1 MSDFSTR
8 LKYLRK
14 KTGQS
19 QQALATELNISKSSV
34 NMYERG
40 EREPNFETLEKI
52 ADYFNVDMNYLT
64 GWSDD
69 PINYDDGDFLASI
82 PLSYI
87 EASNGNVKQAWKMM
101 QAVDEDAKK
110 EPVQS
115 LPLNC
120 TPVDFNKLQKIPL
133 LGQVAAGLP
142 LYAEENIE
150 GYTYTELN
158 GGAEYFAL
166 RVKGDSMDAMG
177 IKDGYIVIVRRQSI
191 VEDGEVAVVMVDDE
205 NATMKRF
212 YRADRMVTLLPQSN
226 NPEHKPQI
234 YDLAK
239 TKVEVIGKV
248 VKVEFML

>member
-1 MSDFSTR
+1 MK
-8 LKYLRK
+8 L
-14 KTGQS
+14 
-19 QQALATELNISKSSV
+19 TEKIKVLCDG
-34 NMYERG
+34 RG
-40 EREPNFETLEKI
+40 ETIASLERKMDFGNGTI
-52 ADYFNVDMNYLT
+52 RRWDDKAPSVDRLLKVANYFNVPIDYFFGENNLT
-64 GWSDD
+64 GK
-69 PINYDDGDFLASI
+69 
-82 PLSYI
+82 
-87 EASNGNVKQAWKMM
+87 EKQ
-101 QAVDEDAKK
+101 
-110 EPVQS
+110 EPK
-115 LPLNC
+115 LPTNC
-120 TPVDFNKLQKIPL
+120 VPVDFNKMQRIPL